1 MHKVE
6 SEKVRGELID
16 PRLGKVTV
24 EDWIARWYPTV
35 TSRRTTMSRNEIV
48 LRLHIVPRFGKVALS
63 SLDRTTIREWIA
75 ELVASGMAPATI
87 HKTAQVLST
96 ALRAAQEDRLITHNP
111 AERLPLPRIER
122 MEMRFLDHADVSV
135 LAGAIDPRY
144 RAFVFLA
151 AYGGLRLGEMGA
163 LRWSKVDLVQNRV
176 RVVETLTD
184 VNGHIEFGPPKTRNS
199 VRTIALPAFV
209 VRELRELMESEA
221 ATPDGLVFHSPEGG
235 PIRGSLF
242 RRRFWAPAIK
252 AADLEPLRVHDLRH
266 TAVSLWIAQGANPKQ
281 VAVRAGHSSVSVVLD
296 RYGHLYPQ
304 HDDELMMAL
313 DQAANRAAS

>member
-122 MEMRFLDHADVSV
+122 MEMRFLDHAEVSV

-151 AYGGLRLGEMGA
+151 AHGGLRLG
-163 LRWSKVDLVQNRV
+163 
-176 RVVETLTD
+176 
-184 VNGHIEFGPPKTRNS
+184 
-199 VRTIALPAFV
+199 
-209 VRELRELMESEA
+209 
-221 ATPDGLVFHSPEGG
+221 
-235 PIRGSLF
+235 
-242 RRRFWAPAIK
+242 
-252 AADLEPLRVHDLRH
+252 
-266 TAVSLWIAQGANPKQ
+266 
-281 VAVRAGHSSVSVVLD
+281 
-296 RYGHLYPQ
+296 
-304 HDDELMMAL
+304 
-313 DQAANRAAS
+313 